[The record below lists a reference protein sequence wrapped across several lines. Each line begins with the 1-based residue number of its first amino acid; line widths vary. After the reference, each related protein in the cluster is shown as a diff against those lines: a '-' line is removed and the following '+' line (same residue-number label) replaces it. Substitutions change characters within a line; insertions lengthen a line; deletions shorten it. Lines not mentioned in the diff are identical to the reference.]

1 MRPEIVPFLSAM
13 GWAVDSILVRK
24 GARTS
29 SVLSAAFL
37 SYVVTTILT
46 WSYVAIN
53 FPLSIVR
60 SPAAFYF
67 MASGTLQPLL
77 ARIFLYI
84 GIDRLGVARAMPL
97 RGTGPLFSVAIAVFF
112 LHERPVLPVYL
123 GGLFIVAGG
132 WLVLYRKGAASADWR
147 LLDALYPLL
156 AALLAGISQNFRRA
170 GLLILPNPFVAGAVT
185 TGTSLTIFVI
195 YLWIKRQFPVVI
207 PSRESLPYFG
217 PTAFVSA
224 VSQLLVFTSL
234 NLGEVSVMIPLL
246 NTTPLFSLLFSA
258 IFLKDLERVTL
269 PIVLGA
275 LSLLGGALLITAR

>member
-84 GIDRLGVARAMPL
+84 GIERLGVARAMPL

-112 LHERPVLPVYL
+112 LHERPVIPVYL

-132 WLVLYRKGAASADWR
+132 WLVLYRKGNASADWR
-147 LLDALYPLL
+147 LLDAVYPLL
-156 AALLAGISQNFRRA
+156 AALLAGVSQNFRRA

-185 TGTSLTIFVI
+185 TGTSLTIFVL
-195 YLWIKRQFPVVI
+195 YLWIKRQFSVVI

-224 VSQLLVFTSL
+224 ISQLLVFTSL

-258 IFLKDLERVTL
+258 LFLRDLEKVTL

>member
-1 MRPEIVPFLSAM
+1 M

-97 RGTGPLFSVAIAVFF
+97 RGVGPLFSVAIAVVF
-112 LHERPVLPVYL
+112 LAERPTIPVYL
-123 GGLFIVAGG
+123 GGILIVAGG
-132 WLVLYRKGAASADWR
+132 WLVLYRKGAAKGDWR
-147 LLDALYPLL
+147 MLDAIYPLM
-156 AALLAGISQNFRRA
+156 AAFLAGVSQNFRKA

-185 TGTSLTIFVI
+185 TGTSLVLFVL
-195 YLWIKRQFPVVI
+195 YLWIKRQLSVVI

-224 VSQLLVFTSL
+224 ISQLLVFTSL
-234 NLGEVSVMIPLL
+234 NLGDVSVMLPLL
-246 NTTPLFSLLFSA
+246 NTTPLFSLLFSI
-258 IFLKDLERVTL
+258 IFLRDLEKVTA

-275 LSLLGGALLITAR
+275 LSMLGGVVFITAR

>member
-29 SVLSAAFL
+29 SILSAAFL
-37 SYVVTTILT
+37 SYVVTTILM

-53 FPLSIVR
+53 YPLSIVR
-60 SPAAFYF
+60 SPAAYYF

-84 GIDRLGVARAMPL
+84 GIERLGVARAMPL
-97 RGTGPLFSVAIAVFF
+97 RGTGPLFSVAIAVIF
-112 LHERPVLPVYL
+112 LAERPVASVYL

-132 WLVLYRKGAASADWR
+132 WMVLYRKGATKGDWR
-147 LLDALYPLL
+147 LLDALYPIL
-156 AALLAGISQNFRRA
+156 AAFLAGVSQNFRRA

-185 TGTSLTIFVI
+185 TGTSLTIFVC
-195 YLWIKRQFPVVI
+195 YLWIKRQFSEVV
-207 PSRESLPYFG
+207 PSRESVPYFV

-224 VSQLLVFTSL
+224 ISQLLVFTSL
-234 NLGEVSVMIPLL
+234 SLGEVSVMIPLL
-246 NTTPLFSLLFSA
+246 NTTPLFSLIFSV
-258 IFLKDLERVTL
+258 IFLRDLEKVTV